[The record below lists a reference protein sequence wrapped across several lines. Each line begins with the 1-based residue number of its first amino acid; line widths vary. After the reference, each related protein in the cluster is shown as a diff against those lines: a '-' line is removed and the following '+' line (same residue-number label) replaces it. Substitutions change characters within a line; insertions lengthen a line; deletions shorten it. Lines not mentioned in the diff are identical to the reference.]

1 MVRNGVCCVIGNK
14 FRYRLATD
22 FVCFLLGVCL
32 SIFLAFLYKSCS
44 NERHESMD
52 EIASQIFR
60 EYSSYDEVRT
70 DYNVEKGVY
79 IKIVNE
85 YPSSKEVSLIK
96 NRLENGTYYID
107 KNLYYK
113 KK

>member
-1 MVRNGVCCVIGNK
+1 MIENK
-14 FRYRLATD
+14 FRYRLAID
-22 FVCFLLGVCL
+22 FSCFLLGVCL
-32 SIFLAFLYKSCS
+32 SIILVFLYKSCN